1 LYKLFWK
8 VHKTY
13 SKYVQ
18 STCNDSWYDK
28 EYCVYIH
35 VFILCFVVNED
46 TESETDSDFD
56 QAIESVH
63 DDQTIES
70 VHDDQAIE
78 SVHDEIQSIQVPQEK
93 QQPEIV
99 HR

>member
-1 LYKLFWK
+1 MYKLFWK

-63 DDQTIES
+63 D
-70 VHDDQAIE
+70 
-78 SVHDEIQSIQVPQEK
+78 EIQSIQVPQEK
-93 QQPEIV
+93 QQPEMV

>member
-1 LYKLFWK
+1 M
-8 VHKTY
+8 
-13 SKYVQ
+13 
-18 STCNDSWYDK
+18 
-28 EYCVYIH
+28 YIQ
-35 VFILCFVVNED
+35 VFILCLVVNED

-63 DDQTIES
+63 DDQAIES

-78 SVHDEIQSIQVPQEK
+78 SVHDECQTVQVPQEK
-93 QQPEIV
+93 QQPEMV